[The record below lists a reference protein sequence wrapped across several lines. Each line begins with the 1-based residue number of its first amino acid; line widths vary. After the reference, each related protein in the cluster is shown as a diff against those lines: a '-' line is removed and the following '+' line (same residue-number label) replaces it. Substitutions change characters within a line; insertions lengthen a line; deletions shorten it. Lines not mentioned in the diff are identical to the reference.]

1 MKLFQNKFFLI
12 ALCVAVS
19 LAAATS
25 TLSLMGYHTM
35 VRNVLG
41 TVTFPFRWCAT
52 TVTNAFEGFGRYFTS
67 LDTLYGE
74 NEALKQE
81 NEALKNR
88 LEDAALIEAENARLR
103 EYLDVKSQNPTFA
116 LCEAMIVSRESG
128 NYMTVFTLNRGSL
141 HGIKVNMPVIT
152 KDGIVGCV
160 SEVGLNWSKVT
171 TIIESA
177 SSVGAYVPR
186 SGESGIVSG
195 DFSLKN
201 EGKCK
206 FSYVS
211 QTADIVVG
219 DRVLSSGMGS
229 VYPADLPIGRVVEIG
244 EDEYNRTFVATVEP
258 AVELS
263 SLQWVMIVTG
273 FGEEP

>member
-1 MKLFQNKFFLI
+1 
-12 ALCVAVS
+12 
-19 LAAATS
+19 
-25 TLSLMGYHTM
+25 
-35 VRNVLG
+35 
-41 TVTFPFRWCAT
+41 
-52 TVTNAFEGFGRYFTS
+52 
-67 LDTLYGE
+67 
-74 NEALKQE
+74 
-81 NEALKNR
+81 
-88 LEDAALIEAENARLR
+88 
-103 EYLDVKSQNPTFA
+103 
-116 LCEAMIVSRESG
+116 MIVSRESG